1 MVAAPNPC
9 LAPGR
14 PWAGPPSEKSVVL
27 TGQGSGSLV
36 VRTMPMTHPVKQ
48 AGESMESGSATR
60 QTRVVMEG
68 AAADQ
73 ALAPLPQLDSTS
85 SDDTPIGCPRRIA
98 ATSKRVPPWPPPHPE
113 VAVDTRLN
121 AIPGLEGT
129 GTHPLQP

>member
-36 VRTMPMTHPVKQ
+36 VRTMPRTHPVKQ

-85 SDDTPIGCPRRIA
+85 SDDSPNRVSPSNSRNVKACA
-98 ATSKRVPPWPPPHPE
+98 AVAPTTSRSRGRHPAE
-113 VAVDTRLN
+113 RH
-121 AIPGLEGT
+121 T
-129 GTHPLQP
+129 GP